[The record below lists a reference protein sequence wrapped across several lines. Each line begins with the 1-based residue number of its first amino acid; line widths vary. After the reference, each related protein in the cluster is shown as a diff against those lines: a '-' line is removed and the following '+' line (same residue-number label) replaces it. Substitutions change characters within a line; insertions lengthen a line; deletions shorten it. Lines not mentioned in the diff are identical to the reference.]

1 MLKSHFPT
9 TAYSGLSM
17 TRLIARR
24 RLLVIQLTTVLLTQ
38 VGKKYKKKTRKLK
51 RKLESCYMFKK
62 LHLPLCNVSGMTKES
77 DGLLQLGSYSQ
88 GFDLK
93 CH

>member
-9 TAYSGLSM
+9 AAYSGLSM

-24 RLLVIQLTTVLLTQ
+24 LLLVIQLTTALLTQ
-38 VGKKYKKKTRKLK
+38 VGKKYKKNKKTKMQVRIM
-51 RKLESCYMFKK
+51 SMFKK
-62 LHLPLCNVSGMTKES
+62 LHLPLCNVSGMPKES

-88 GFDLK
+88 GFDLT